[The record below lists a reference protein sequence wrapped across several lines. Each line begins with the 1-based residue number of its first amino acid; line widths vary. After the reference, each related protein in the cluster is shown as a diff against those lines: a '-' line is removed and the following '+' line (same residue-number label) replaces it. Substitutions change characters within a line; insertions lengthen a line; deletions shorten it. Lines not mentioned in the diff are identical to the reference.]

1 MKALLAIWVF
11 FPLLAQQPA
20 TPPEP
25 AAPAVT
31 PPPAA
36 APATTPTSAKPTTPA
51 PAAAPATTP
60 TPAKPTTPAPA
71 AAAATTSDTAS
82 PVPSIEPALTGWI
95 DLGYRWQTGVGGSF
109 DTYRSIIDLGS
120 GPKFLGTDFT
130 LADPKHRWF
139 DTIQV
144 RADSWGDEPS
154 SSVHLEAKKSGVY
167 DFNADYRDFA
177 YFNFLPSYADPL
189 LGQGIVLDEQSFDT
203 RRKIAALSLDIRPGH
218 WWSPYLGWD
227 HDSSSGTGA
236 SVFVTDGNNYPV
248 PNTLRDSTDLYRGG
262 IRFETSH
269 FHVTLEEGGTH
280 FKSDQSLYQNPGSAN
295 YGNFASPIFGQT
307 LDLTSLLASY
317 GIGGSSAYSKVLLT
331 ANPTGWLDI
340 YGQFLYSQPNAS
352 VNYQQTDAGN
362 LYLQSQI
369 LFYSGE
375 QQLSSAAAQQ
385 PHTTGS
391 LGAEIRPFKRVRIVE
406 SWLTD
411 RLHDAGSAATAQ
423 TLLLAGAS
431 VPFSSLIDST
441 LVANYSQEAI
451 DVFFDASQK
460 LTLRGSYR
468 YVWGD
473 ALYAF
478 LPAEGLAS
486 SAQEQL
492 RQNIGIGS
500 ATYHPTQKISV
511 TGEIEAASSSGVYF
525 RTSLYDYRKV
535 RAQVHYQPL
544 PSLSISADF
553 TLLNNQNPLAG
564 TNYEYSSHQES
575 LSFYWSPHG
584 SKIFDIQGSYS
595 RADLKSNIGYLDP
608 GTLSQQVSNYRD
620 NSHTATALVDFT
632 WPHSKRFTPKLA
644 AGGSFFIS
652 SGSLPTSYYQPEAKL
667 WVPLASHM
675 SWFTEWRYYG
685 YGEAFNLYEGF
696 RTHLVTTGVRFTR

>member
-1 MKALLAIWVF
+1 MKALLFILASV
-11 FPLLAQQPA
+11 PLLAQQPA
-20 TPPEP
+20 
-25 AAPAVT
+25 APAPAT
-31 PPPAA
+31 TPAPATAPTAPPPAA
-36 APATTPTSAKPTTPA
+36 AQATPT
-51 PAAAPATTP
+51 
-60 TPAKPTTPAPA
+60 TPAKPTTPAPTS
-71 AAAATTSDTAS
+71 AAATTTDAAS
-82 PVPSIEPALTGWI
+82 PVPSTEPALTGWI
-95 DLGYRWQTGVGGSF
+95 DLGYRWQTGVGGSL
-109 DTYRSIIDLGS
+109 DTYRSIVNLGS

-154 SSVHLEAKKSGVY
+154 SSVHVEAKKTGVY

-189 LGQGIVLDEQSFDT
+189 LGQGVVLDEQSFDT

-236 SVFVTDGNNYPV
+236 SVFVSDGNNYPV

-262 IRFETSH
+262 VRIERSH
-269 FHVTLEEGGTH
+269 FHVTLEEGGTA

-295 YGNFASPIFGQT
+295 YGNFSSPIFGQT
-307 LDLTSLLASY
+307 LDLTSLLAAY

-331 ANPTGWLDI
+331 ANPTSWLDI
-340 YGQFLYSQPNAS
+340 YGQFLYSQPNTK

-369 LFYSGE
+369 LFYTSE
-375 QQLSSAAAQQ
+375 QQLSSTAAEQ

-391 LGAEIRPFKRVRIVE
+391 LGTEIRPFKRVRIVE

-423 TLLLAGAS
+423 TLLVAGAS
-431 VPFSSLIDST
+431 LPLSSLIDST
-441 LVANYSQEAI
+441 LVANYSQEAL
-451 DVFFDASQK
+451 DVFFDATQK

-478 LPAEGLAS
+478 LPAAGLAS
-486 SAQEQL
+486 SAHEQL

-500 ATYHPTQKISV
+500 ATYHPTQSISV
-511 TGEIEAASSSGVYF
+511 TGEIEGASSSGVYF
-525 RTSLYDYRKV
+525 RTSLYNYQKV

-544 PSLSISADF
+544 PSLSLSADF

-564 TNYEYSSHQES
+564 TNYDYSSHQES
-575 LSFYWSPHG
+575 LSFYWSPRG
-584 SKIFDIQGSYS
+584 GKIFDIQGSYS
-595 RADLKSNIGYLDP
+595 RADLRSNIGYLEPED
-608 GTLSQQVSNYRD
+608 LSQQVSRYRD
-620 NSHTATALVDFT
+620 NSHTATALIDLT

-652 SGSLPTSYYQPEAKL
+652 SGSQPTSYYQPEAKL
-667 WVPLASHM
+667 WLPIGGHM

>member
-1 MKALLAIWVF
+1 MRAILAILVVL
-11 FPLLAQQPA
+11 PLLGQQPA
-20 TPPEP
+20 APPAPSAPTTP
-25 AAPAVT
+25 AAPAGEQ
-31 PPPAA
+31 
-36 APATTPTSAKPTTPA
+36 APATA
-51 PAAAPATTP
+51 
-60 TPAKPTTPAPA
+60 TPAKPTAPV
-71 AAAATTSDTAS
+71 AAATTTADAAS
-82 PVPSIEPALTGWI
+82 PVPSTEPALTGWI
-95 DLGYRWQTGVGGSF
+95 DLGYRWGSGVGGSL
-109 DTYRSIIDLGS
+109 DTYRSIINLGS

-144 RADSWGDEPS
+144 RADTWGDEPS

-218 WWSPYLGWD
+218 WWSPYFGWD

-236 SVFVTDGNNYPV
+236 SVFITDGNNYPV

-262 IRFETSH
+262 VKFETSH
-269 FHVTLEEGGTH
+269 FHVTLEEGGTA

-295 YGNFASPIFGQT
+295 YGNFSSPIFGQT
-307 LDLTSLLASY
+307 LDLTSLLANY
-317 GIGGSSAYSKVLLT
+317 GIGGSSAYSKVLLS
-331 ANPTGWLDI
+331 ANPTSWLDI
-340 YGQFLYSQPNAS
+340 YGQFLYSQPNS
-352 VNYQQTDAGN
+352 NVNYRQTDAGN

-369 LFYSGE
+369 LFYSSE
-375 QQLSSAAAQQ
+375 QQLSSAVAEQ

-411 RLHDAGSAATAQ
+411 RLHDAGSAATTQA
-423 TLLLAGAS
+423 LLLAGAS
-431 VPFSSLIDST
+431 VPLSSLIDST
-441 LVANYSQEAI
+441 LVSNYSQEAV
-451 DVFFDASQK
+451 DVFFDATSK
-460 LTLRGSYR
+460 LTLRGGYR

-478 LPAEGLAS
+478 LPLQGLAS

-525 RTSLYDYRKV
+525 RTSLYDYQKV

-544 PSLSISADF
+544 QSLSVSADF

-564 TNYEYSSHQES
+564 TNYDYSSHQES
-575 LSFYWSPHG
+575 LSFYWSPG
-584 SKIFDIQGSYS
+584 GGKVFDIQGSYS
-595 RADLKSNIGYLDP
+595 RADLLSNIGFLDP
-608 GTLSQQVSNYRD
+608 GTLSPQVSRYLD
-620 NSHTATALVDFT
+620 NSHTATALVDLT

-667 WVPLASHM
+667 WLPLGAHV

-685 YGEAFNLYEGF
+685 YGQAFNLYEGF